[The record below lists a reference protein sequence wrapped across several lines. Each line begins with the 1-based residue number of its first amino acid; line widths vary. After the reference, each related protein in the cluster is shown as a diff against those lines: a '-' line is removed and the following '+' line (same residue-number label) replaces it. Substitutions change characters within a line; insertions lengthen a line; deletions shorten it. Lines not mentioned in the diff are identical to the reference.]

1 MPVRILMV
9 LDKPF
14 RTDLRVEREIKALVG
29 AGHRVTLLCERM
41 DGEAERDEWNG
52 AAVWRINSSR
62 NRLSRWAHYLTGTLT
77 GRSRGWE
84 GAIEAGAAEQSSEVI
99 HAHDLPVATSALRV
113 ARRRGAAFVFDRH
126 ENWAGLLAGLRD
138 DFPAG
143 LRRKVLW
150 SSINSPA
157 IWRHWEKRIV
167 READLVI
174 TVSREAG
181 LELPS
186 SPRDLE
192 VVSNYVDL
200 DTLPATSPAP
210 PATRPLRLCFSGVL
224 NAMFALADTVRA
236 ISLLPPGST
245 ELIFVGD
252 GDDMASLVSLVRE
265 LGLEPF
271 VHFQG
276 WRPRDEALATIQES
290 HLCLLPLRDNALTR
304 TTVGNK
310 LFEYMGLGR
319 PVLCS
324 AVGVMARLVRET
336 GAGVIVEP
344 WTGQTVAAAVAD
356 LSDRPERL
364 AAMGGEGARAVRTV
378 YNWGRERESLLRA
391 YNRLERNRSGARV

>member
-1 MPVRILMV
+1 MPLRILMV

-14 RTDLRVEREIKALVG
+14 RTDLRVEREIRALLG

-41 DGEAERDEWNG
+41 DGEAERDDWNG
-52 AAVWRINSSR
+52 ASVWRISSSR

-84 GAIEAGAAEQSSEVI
+84 RAIEAGAVEQSSDVI

-113 ARRRGAAFVFDRH
+113 ARRRGASFVFDRH

-138 DFPAG
+138 DFPPG
-143 LRRKVLW
+143 LRREVLW
-150 SSINSPA
+150 NSINSPA
-157 IWRHWEKRIV
+157 VWRHWERRIV
-167 READLVI
+167 READLVL

-181 LELPS
+181 LELSS

-192 VVSNYVDL
+192 TVSNYVDL
-200 DTLPATSPAP
+200 DSLPAASPPP
-210 PATRPLRLCFSGVL
+210 PAGRPLRLCFSGVL

-236 ISLLPPGST
+236 VSLLPPGST
-245 ELIFVGD
+245 ELTFVGD
-252 GDDMASLVSLVRE
+252 GDDKASLVGLVRQ
-265 LGLEPF
+265 LRLEPF
-271 VHFQG
+271 VHFHG
-276 WRPRDEALATIQES
+276 WRPRDEALATIQGS
-290 HLCLLPLRDNALTR
+290 HICLLPLRDNALTR

-324 AVGVMARLVRET
+324 GVGVMARLVRET
-336 GAGVIVEP
+336 GAGIIVAP
-344 WTGQTVAAAVAD
+344 WTSEAVAAAIAD
-356 LSDRPERL
+356 LSHRPDRL
-364 AAMGGEGARAVRTV
+364 AEMGGEGSRAVQTV

-391 YNRLERNRSGARV
+391 YKRLERARLGAGV

>member
-1 MPVRILMV
+1 MPFRILMV

-14 RTDLRVEREIKALVG
+14 RTDLRVEREIRALVG

-41 DGEAERDEWNG
+41 DGEAERSDWNG
-52 AAVWRINSSR
+52 AAVWRTSPPRSR
-62 NRLSRWAHYLTGTLT
+62 RSRWAQYLTGTLT
-77 GRSRGWE
+77 GRSWGWE
-84 GAIEAGAAEQSSEVI
+84 GAIEAGAVEQSSDVI

-138 DFPAG
+138 DFPPG
-143 LRRKVLW
+143 LRRRVLW
-150 SSINSPA
+150 SSINSPV
-157 IWRHWEKRIV
+157 IWRHWEKRVV
-167 READLVI
+167 RDADLVI
-174 TVSREAG
+174 TVSREAS

-192 VVSNYVDL
+192 IVSNYVDL
-200 DTLPATSPAP
+200 ETLPATSPPP
-210 PATRPLRLCFSGVL
+210 PATRPLRLCFSGVF

-236 ISLLPPGST
+236 ISLLPQGST
-245 ELIFVGD
+245 ELTLVGD

-265 LGLEPF
+265 LRLETL
-271 VHFQG
+271 VHFHG
-276 WRPRDEALATIQES
+276 WRPRDEALATIQGS

-324 AVGVMARLVRET
+324 AVGVMARLVGET
-336 GAGVIVEP
+336 GAGIIVGP
-344 WTGQTVAAAVAD
+344 WTSETVAAAIAD
-356 LSDRPERL
+356 LSERPERL
-364 AAMGGEGARAVRTV
+364 AVMGAEGARAVRTV
-378 YNWGRERESLLRA
+378 YNWGRERESLLSA
-391 YNRLERNRSGARV
+391 YRRLERARSGAGV